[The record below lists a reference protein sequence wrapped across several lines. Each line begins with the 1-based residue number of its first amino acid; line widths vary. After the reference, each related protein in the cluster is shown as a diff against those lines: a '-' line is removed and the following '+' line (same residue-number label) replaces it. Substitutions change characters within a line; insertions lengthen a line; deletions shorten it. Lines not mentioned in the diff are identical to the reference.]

1 MTQANKR
8 LNGHSYLSF
17 REELVKRGIV
27 FSYCGFLNE
36 DILSGIVNALRTK
49 LSIDKTDVKVSRGIF
64 SAFVEQV
71 QNVIRYSAETNA
83 IIEEENLQEDGEE
96 NVHENETLPY
106 GMVTIGEYPDGTR
119 FVACCNMIRNTDTE
133 KLTAQLESIRG
144 LDRKQLGAMMREQ
157 LKNGP
162 PQGSKGAGVGFISI
176 AREANGNWEYDIVRD
191 ASAEFDF
198 FCFEA
203 HVWVR

>member
-1 MTQANKR
+1 
-8 LNGHSYLSF
+8 
-17 REELVKRGIV
+17 
-27 FSYCGFLNE
+27 
-36 DILSGIVNALRTK
+36 
-49 LSIDKTDVKVSRGIF
+49 
-64 SAFVEQV
+64 
-71 QNVIRYSAETNA
+71 
-83 IIEEENLQEDGEE
+83 
-96 NVHENETLPY
+96 
-106 GMVTIGEYPDGTR
+106 
-119 FVACCNMIRNTDTE
+119 MIRNTDTE

-203 HVWVR
+203 HV